1 MEAFP
6 FMENSKPHRKNFK
19 STFAFIRIKHSNQK
33 KRRINLGIRGI
44 LEDRRNVYTS
54 STAVCR
60 LLKIEI
66 KDLNQADFENRGSI
80 RNARKYKITSAHD
93 TEFLGIALMTSAY
106 FTFDTNVNFPK

>member
-1 MEAFP
+1 MYYGSISIHGKFWTIPKELQIHVCLIYTDKTDAP
-6 FMENSKPHRKNFK
+6 VK
-19 STFAFIRIKHSNQK
+19 K

-66 KDLNQADFENRGSI
+66 KDLNQADFENRRSI

-106 FTFDTNVNFPK
+106 FTFG